1 MSHMVTMV
9 TSYRQVTMMTRHLV
23 MVPTIPRV
31 NLHTSQTF
39 CLRKAQIKGKFMGV
53 DQWWRFIPWPSYLIK
68 AMIRKRIKPEDLG
81 PNEAHRKS
89 IFHRLSILYVLLTWS
104 ALGLVFYWLSK
115 PKKEPTQ
122 EEKDMLPHQAEIDR
136 GGAMYWAQ
144 ALKSPDELLDMKRV
158 RVMKISGF
166 SYKGTED
173 VTMNLKEIGQE
184 KERKLSS
191 VSDDFY
197 LRKRKGILSEAKGG
211 PSNQELREQFK
222 AEGKDFE
229 LELDWANMRSR
240 RRTNYNPDGTVGSFV
255 TMSDIESGQKKAQ
268 PLPDPQ
274 PEVDMTL

>member
-1 MSHMVTMV
+1 MVTMV

>member
-1 MSHMVTMV
+1 
-9 TSYRQVTMMTRHLV
+9 
-23 MVPTIPRV
+23 
-31 NLHTSQTF
+31 
-39 CLRKAQIKGKFMGV
+39 
-53 DQWWRFIPWPSYLIK
+53 
-68 AMIRKRIKPEDLG
+68 MIRKRIKPEDLG

-274 PEVDMTL
+274 PEVDKEVMNI